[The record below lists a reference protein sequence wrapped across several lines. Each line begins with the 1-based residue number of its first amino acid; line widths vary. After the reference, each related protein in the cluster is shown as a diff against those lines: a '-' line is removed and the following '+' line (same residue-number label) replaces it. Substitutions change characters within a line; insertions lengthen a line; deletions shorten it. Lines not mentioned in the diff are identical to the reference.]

1 MNALERSK
9 AKKMDL
15 HAFTELGVRAGFVLV
30 PAVPEPSL
38 DLPHL
43 PVQLLGEAV
52 QMAGVWA
59 LWVGNDTTQ
68 LRLHIRTNQHLTSS
82 FNLNDAKMEGGTL

>member
-1 MNALERSK
+1 MQQHSYTGKQIQSVLKPAERLNVCTMC
-9 AKKMDL
+9 AGL
-15 HAFTELGVRAGFVLV
+15 HALAELGVCAGFVLV
-30 PAVPEPSL
+30 PAVPEPTL

-59 LWVGNDTTQ
+59 LWGEKNTT
-68 LRLHIRTNQHLTSS
+68 
-82 FNLNDAKMEGGTL
+82 